1 MRQTGLNCQNWKE
14 TKLARG
20 LIWTMVS
27 FIMLRILQSRD
38 TNHNNHN
45 RRFVVLIQSFW
56 EYNYLNV
63 TNYIFLVAKQMI
75 ENGGG
80 CERGLFTSISH
91 DRKPWPMCSH
101 SNHLSWW
108 SKDKLNEQNNI
119 I

>member
-1 MRQTGLNCQNWKE
+1 MILTISYGPSQLSPALSGLDPKP
-14 TKLARG
+14 
-20 LIWTMVS
+20 
-27 FIMLRILQSRD
+27 LRMP
-38 TNHNNHN
+38 T
-45 RRFVVLIQSFW
+45 F
-56 EYNYLNV
+56 NV
-63 TNYIFLVAKQMI
+63 TNYTFLVAKQMT